1 MALNVLSSVGKA
13 ITGIGNLGLN
23 AAGLYLDNKM
33 NQQNLQL
40 QKEQFEYQ
48 KNLQQQIFNREDTA
62 YQRAKS
68 DAVSAGFSPLVAAG
82 VSAGGSG
89 SVVTTTAPQGQSNMQ
104 MGLAQMIPSLSAGL
118 DLERKRVENENIE
131 AQTEKTNQE
140 TAFSKWNMGFLSH
153 QQRWNILL
161 ADKQFKENR
170 RQFESRLRFDKDAQ
184 KEARS
189 LVELSHKFAK
199 ELENGKLAN
208 SKDLASWNSMLK
220 VLEHKGM
227 LDNASFTNMGFA
239 EKVAFIIQN
248 VDTALSA
255 VNKATTSLSDL
266 NPLSSLFKK
275 FGKKK

>member
-1 MALNVLSSVGKA
+1 MALSILSSVGKA

-23 AAGLYLDNKM
+23 ATGLYLDNKM

-48 KNLQQQIFNREDTA
+48 KNLQQQVFNREDTA

-89 SVVTTTAPQGQSNMQ
+89 SVVSTTAPQGQSNMQ

-140 TAFSKWNMGFLSH
+140 TAFSKWNMGFLSN
-153 QQRWNILL
+153 QQKWNILL
-161 ADKQFKENR
+161 ADKQFEENKS
-170 RQFESRLRFDKDAQ
+170 QFESRLRFDKDAQ

-199 ELENGKLAN
+199 ELEDGKLAN